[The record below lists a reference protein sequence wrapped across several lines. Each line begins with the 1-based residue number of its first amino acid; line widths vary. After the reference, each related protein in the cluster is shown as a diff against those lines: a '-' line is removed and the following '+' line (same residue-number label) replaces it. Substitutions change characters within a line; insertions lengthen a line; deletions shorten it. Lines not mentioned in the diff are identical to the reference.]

1 MATTAAAE
9 SPAMPPRFAFY
20 GIHTIRAHFY
30 YAETGEID
38 PKDFVGDLVLG
49 NVAEGR
55 GEAKLPTRQTWVVV
69 EIDGPSFAAVS
80 GGSVKLEAREGKALI
95 ARQQKK
101 LVAYPSATGKTIHV
115 PFLIEQNGCVE
126 VDLTVTLTPP
136 PEEKFFKAKSSRSE
150 TLHFECP
157 SW

>member
-1 MATTAAAE
+1 MRTVLAFASLFVASVAVAE

-38 PKDFVGDLVLG
+38 PKDFVGDLKLG

-55 GEAKLPTRQTWVVV
+55 GEATLPTRQTFVVV
-69 EIDGPSFAAVS
+69 EIDGPSFAALG
-80 GGSVKLEAREGKALI
+80 GGSVKLEAREGKALV

-101 LVAYPSATGKTIHV
+101 LAAFPS
-115 PFLIEQNGCVE
+115 
-126 VDLTVTLTPP
+126 
-136 PEEKFFKAKSSRSE
+136 
-150 TLHFECP
+150 
-157 SW
+157 